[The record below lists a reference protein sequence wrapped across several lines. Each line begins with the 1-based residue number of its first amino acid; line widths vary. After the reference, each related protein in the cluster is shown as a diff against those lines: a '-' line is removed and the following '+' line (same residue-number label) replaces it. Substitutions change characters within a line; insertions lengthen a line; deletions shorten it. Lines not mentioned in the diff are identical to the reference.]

1 MAHPMVVSVMEENKT
16 RKENK
21 ECQSGGGKVSGLKET
36 LDRRPEGKRE
46 QALWACR
53 GRRFQPEGAA
63 RVKHPRQQW
72 FGKLEEEGGAS
83 VQGTE

>member
-36 LDRRPEGKRE
+36 LDRSLVRLNILKCVYYPF
-46 QALWACR
+46 L
-53 GRRFQPEGAA
+53 FHL
-63 RVKHPRQQW
+63 V
-72 FGKLEEEGGAS
+72 
-83 VQGTE
+83 